1 MTQEFGELQDVKI
14 EDPKK
19 GTLHMRGE
27 TLLLPTIK
35 LGAAVIFSDHQ
46 L

>member
-1 MTQEFGELQDVKI
+1 MTQEFAELQDVKV

-19 GTLHMRGE
+19 GALRMRGE
-27 TLLLPTIK
+27 TLLLPTLK

-46 L
+46 I